1 MGLENRI
8 KETDLFDGVTAEGI
22 RRLAAGAA
30 IKKFKANDTIVGE
43 ADPVRSFYVV
53 LSGQLK
59 LSRVSPE
66 GKEQTLQLLG
76 AGDPFGLCT
85 AFATETFPAG
95 AVAIGESEVLL
106 IPGVLVE
113 AVAKTEPALLLN
125 IIRILSRR
133 LKNSMDLIES
143 LSLKEIPGRL
153 AGFLVHEL
161 SRQKAGAQALEL
173 SISQRELSKILG
185 VTPEALSRT
194 FRKMADE
201 GIAAASGRNVRIL
214 NQKAL
219 ECLAEGD

>member
-1 MGLENRI
+1 
-8 KETDLFDGVTAEGI
+8 
-22 RRLAAGAA
+22 
-30 IKKFKANDTIVGE
+30 
-43 ADPVRSFYVV
+43 
-53 LSGQLK
+53 
-59 LSRVSPE
+59 
-66 GKEQTLQLLG
+66 
-76 AGDPFGLCT
+76 
-85 AFATETFPAG
+85 
-95 AVAIGESEVLL
+95 
-106 IPGVLVE
+106 
-113 AVAKTEPALLLN
+113 LN

-161 SRQKAGAQALEL
+161 SRQKAGAQAIEL

-201 GIAAASGRNVRIL
+201 GIAAASGRSVRIL

-219 ECLAEGD
+219 ESLAEGD

>member
-1 MGLENRI
+1 MDLQNRI
-8 KETDLFDGVTAEGI
+8 KETDLFDGVSAEGI
-22 RRLAAGAA
+22 RRLAAGGAL
-30 IKKFKANDTIVGE
+30 KKFKANETVVGE

-53 LSGQLK
+53 LSGQIK
-59 LSRVSPE
+59 LSRSSPDD
-66 GKEQTLQLLG
+66 KEQTLQLLVS
-76 AGDPFGLCT
+76 GDPFGLCT

-161 SRQKAGAQALEL
+161 SRQKAGAQAIEL

-201 GIAAASGRNVRIL
+201 GIAAASGRSVRIL

-219 ECLAEGD
+219 ESLAEGD